1 MKNRKKRILWANT
14 YCLLDTSSGAS
25 MSVRQILLQLVQ
37 SGYEVKVLGAT
48 NFDSMEGALSLR
60 KLVKDANAGQFISVN
75 DGPLTHRL
83 LATSTVKRKDMT
95 GKEEGAWLSEYFNT
109 LKSEKP
115 DLLFFYGG
123 SSTDLMIASEARIYG
138 IPSMFY
144 LANENYK
151 GTRWARDV
159 DLIITDS
166 QATEKLYRSRNGL
179 APVPVGKFIDPAKF
193 IAKSHERKNLLFV
206 NPSASKGVGIV
217 FMLAKM
223 LQEKAPDIR
232 IEVLQSRGSWDQ
244 NVRFFADKL
253 GVKKPLQN
261 IILTPHTD
269 DMRPVYGR
277 ARVLLAPSLWW
288 DSGPRVL
295 AEAMLNG
302 IPAVVTDHAGLPE
315 MAGDGGIKIKLPPEC
330 FEKPYKNL
338 PPESALGETVEA
350 IIRLHRDEAH
360 YEQHVQAA
368 YKVGR
373 ERHDISVSTRRL
385 LDVMEPLLEKSA
397 GDADF
402 TKLEKAAFKMDL
414 R

>member
-1 MKNRKKRILWANT
+1 LKNRQKRILWANT

-37 SGYEVKVLGAT
+37 AGYDVKILGAT
-48 NFDSMEGALSLR
+48 NFDSMEGALRLR
-60 KLVKDANAGQFISVN
+60 KLVKDANAGQFLTVN
-75 DGPLTHRL
+75 DAPLTHRL
-83 LATSTVKRKDMT
+83 LATTTVKRREMP
-95 GKEEGAWLSEYFNT
+95 GKEEGAWLSEYFKT
-109 LKSEKP
+109 LKSFKP
-115 DLLFFYGG
+115 DLVFLYGG
-123 SSTDLMIASEARIYG
+123 SSTDLMIASEARIFG

-144 LANENYK
+144 LANENYI

-159 DLIITDS
+159 DLVITDS
-166 QATEKLYRSRNGL
+166 QATAKLYRSRNGL

-193 IAKSHERKNLLFV
+193 IAKNHERKNLLFV
-206 NPSASKGVGIV
+206 NPSISKGGGIV

-223 LQEKAPDIR
+223 LQERAPDIR
-232 IEVLQSRGSWDQ
+232 IEVLQSRGSWDE
-244 NVRFFADKL
+244 NVRSFAQQL

-261 IILTPHTD
+261 IIIAPHTD

-277 ARVLLAPSLWW
+277 ARLLLAPSLWW

-295 AEAMLNG
+295 AESMLNG

-315 MAGDGGIKIKLPPEC
+315 MAGEGGIKIKLPPEC
-330 FEKPYKNL
+330 FVKPYKTL
-338 PPESALGETVEA
+338 PPESALEGTVDS
-350 IIRLHRDEAH
+350 IISLYRDEDL
-360 YEQHVQAA
+360 YQRHVEAA

-385 LDVMEPLLEKSA
+385 LDVMEPLVDRCA
-397 GDADF
+397 GDGDF
-402 TKLEKAAFKMDL
+402 TKLENAAFKMDL

>member
-83 LATSTVKRKDMT
+83 LATSTVKRRDMT

-166 QATEKLYRSRNGL
+166 QATEKHYRSRYGL

-232 IEVLQSRGSWDQ
+232 IEVLQSRGSWDE
-244 NVRFFADKL
+244 NVRSFAAKL
-253 GVKKPLQN
+253 GVKKPLSN
-261 IILTPHTD
+261 IVLTPHTD

-338 PPESALGETVEA
+338 PPESALAETVEA

>member
-1 MKNRKKRILWANT
+1 MKKRKKRILWANT

-48 NFDSMEGALSLR
+48 NFDSLEGALGLR
-60 KLVKDANAGQFISVN
+60 KLVKDANAGQFLTVS

-83 LATSTVKRKDMT
+83 LATATVKRKEML
-95 GKEEGAWLSEYFNT
+95 GSEEGAWLGEYFKT
-109 LKSEKP
+109 LTSFKP
-115 DLLFFYGG
+115 DLVFFYGG

-144 LANENYK
+144 LANENYR
-151 GTRWARDV
+151 GNRWARDI
-159 DLIITDS
+159 DLVITDS
-166 QATEKLYRSRNGL
+166 EATEKLYRSRNGL
-179 APVPVGKFIDPAKF
+179 APVPVGKFIDPARF

-206 NPSASKGVGIV
+206 NPSPSKGVGIV

-223 LQEKAPDIR
+223 LEEKAPDIK
-232 IEVLQSRGSWDQ
+232 IEVLQSRGSWDE
-244 NVRFFADKL
+244 NVRFFAQRL

-261 IILTPHTD
+261 IIISPHTD

-277 ARVLLAPSLWW
+277 ARLLLAPSLWW

-315 MAGDGGIKIKLPPEC
+315 MAGEGGIKIKLPADC
-330 FEKPYKNL
+330 FAKPYKNL
-338 PPESALGETVEA
+338 PPESALSDTVDT
-350 IIRLHRDEAH
+350 IISLYRDEAL
-360 YEQHVQAA
+360 YAQRVEAA
-368 YKVGR
+368 FKVGR

-385 LDVMEPLLEKSA
+385 IDVMEPLLERCA
-397 GDADF
+397 GDGDF
-402 TKLEKAAFKMDL
+402 TKLEKAAFKMEI

>member
-48 NFDSMEGALSLR
+48 NFDSLEGALSLR
-60 KLVKDANAGQFISVN
+60 KLVKDANAGQFLSVN

-95 GKEEGAWLSEYFNT
+95 GREEGVWLTEYFNM
-109 LKSEKP
+109 LKSFKP
-115 DLLFFYGG
+115 DLVFYYGG
-123 SSTDLMIASEARIYG
+123 SSTDLMIASEARIYS
-138 IPSMFY
+138 IPTMFY
-144 LANENYK
+144 LANENYR

-159 DLIITDS
+159 DLVITDS
-166 QATEKLYRSRNGL
+166 QATEMLYRSRNGM

-206 NPSASKGVGIV
+206 NPSLSKGAGIV
-217 FMLAKM
+217 FLLAKM
-223 LQEKAPDIR
+223 LQEKAPEVR
-232 IEVLQSRGSWDQ
+232 IEVLQSRGSWDE
-244 NVRFFADKL
+244 NVRSFAAKL
-253 GVKKPLQN
+253 GVKKPLSN
-261 IILTPHTD
+261 IVLTPHTD

-277 ARVLLAPSLWW
+277 ARLLLAPSLWW

-315 MAGDGGIKIKLPPEC
+315 MAGEGGIKIKLPPEC

-338 PPESALGETVEA
+338 PPESALAETVEA